1 MGLNSRVG
9 KKLKIKNQLQ
19 RKLVREGLTKS
30 ERNLYNKI
38 LSEAPIDYEGPER
51 MEPGI
56 ERKITQKQTPYAEHP
71 ALPKGDRDFVEL
83 VSSKRFK
90 DSVDK
95 VRRYLGDTQSIQ
107 GPNPIMNL
115 MGSIMNGLRQI
126 MSIESQHKEYLENL
140 AVDLV
145 VKELGIPDGSLQFD
159 AKLVHG
165 GMSAAQGMKTK
176 PDEFDE
182 DEIKDAFKEAN
193 EEAAENK
200 EDLEDFVDA
209 FEKFNLEKAKRRM
222 INSLIQGAAFKGG
235 HMYILLN
242 RELSDINP
250 NLMNLYGVTQS
261 LMEHLYWLYPDMEGM
276 AGSGQGQM
284 GQSEVDEQTDP
295 PTVIARAGTFPLL
308 VHELVKGIYEIFG
321 THGLPDDPRQAEMV
335 LGSEDTLPAEIWDS
349 RLGPVFW
356 EKLQDAYPDRLYDD
370 DKKYLQHYLF
380 ARFSRLNAN
389 EFITLAK
396 QILSDDPKA
405 KQVLDRMVSEIIDEI
420 KKEEYKSAIGDYDED
435 DSDFYDDLDQ
445 DDMDDLNTFLGGFG
459 ISGSDVGDDDDDT
472 LV

>member
-1 MGLNSRVG
+1 MGLNNRIE

-30 ERNLYNKI
+30 ERNIYNKL

-56 ERKITQKQTPYAEHP
+56 ERKITQRQTPYAEHP
-71 ALPKGDRDFVEL
+71 SLPEGDRDFVEL

-95 VRRYLGDTQSIQ
+95 VRRYLGDTQTIQ

-126 MSIESQHKEYLENL
+126 MMIESGNKEYLENL
-140 AVDLV
+140 AVELV
-145 VKELGIPDGSLQFD
+145 VKELGIPEGSLQFD
-159 AKLVHG
+159 AKLIHG
-165 GMSAAQGMKTK
+165 PMSAAQGMKTK
-176 PDEFDE
+176 PEEFDDE
-182 DEIKDAFKEAN
+182 EIKNAFEEAN
-193 EEAAENK
+193 EEAVENK

-235 HMYILLN
+235 HMYVLLN
-242 RELSDINP
+242 RELNDIDP

-335 LGSEDTLPAEIWDS
+335 LGAEDTLPAEIWDS

-356 EKLQDAYPDRLYDD
+356 EKLQDAYPDKLYDE

-380 ARFSRLNAN
+380 ARFSRLDAG
-389 EFITLAK
+389 EFIKLAK
-396 QILSDDPKA
+396 MILAEDPKA
-405 KQVLDRMVSEIIDEI
+405 KQVLERMVNEIVDEI
-420 KKEEYKSAIGDYDED
+420 KKDEFKSAIGDYDD
-435 DSDFYDDLDQ
+435 DDDDDFYDDLDQ
-445 DDMDDLNTFLGGFG
+445 DDMNDLNDFLGGLG
-459 ISGSDVGDDDDDT
+459 IGGSDDDDDDT